1 MEVDIIEKTIPCNSK
16 QSIINYYISFSNS
29 YNKFQNKIISST
41 KRVHPAIQNKM
52 QMVFTR
58 K

>member
-29 YNKFQNKIISST
+29 YNKYQNKIISST
-41 KRVHPAIQNKM
+41 KRVYPAIQNKM